1 MAPKS
6 KSDDFGKILK
16 SGQKVLKKVSKAAQL
31 AKGAKGILGRAK
43 EAAGESKCKTKS
55 CTLKERLQDFAERAI
70 RGGKS
75 LFGEKEKIK
84 SMAEEGKR
92 LISGE
97 SSKKSK
103 MMKPKKQE
111 SKPKKQDPSPS
122 TPPQAPPAPRAP
134 PAKVSSQSKPDRSQ
148 LNAQIKKG
156 YQLKKVQQSEK
167 KEMKEKKNSGR
178 LEDNLQK
185 AIENALK
192 NRRRS
197 SREDDD

>member
-31 AKGAKGILGRAK
+31 AKGAKGIIGRAK

-75 LFGEKEKIK
+75 LFGEREKIK

-103 MMKPKKQE
+103 MMKPKKQQE

-134 PAKVSSQSKPDRSQ
+134 PAPTVSSQSKPDRSQ

-156 YQLKKVQQSEK
+156 YQLKKVQKS
-167 KEMKEKKNSGR
+167 EKKNSGE
-178 LEDNLQK
+178 LEDNLTKQIEK
-185 AIENALK
+185 AMK
-192 NRRRS
+192 NRRRQLK
-197 SREDDD
+197 EDDD